1 MSVKG
6 QGSVGSHSIHVTTEG
21 AIFNWAIHSIILTVH
36 MNRLIF
42 MELSVLS
49 VLIQSCHTK
58 EEYEEHG
65 ASICRTST
73 VFKGMY

>member
-1 MSVKG
+1 M
-6 QGSVGSHSIHVTTEG
+6 QTICTAHVNKV
-21 AIFNWAIHSIILTVH
+21 IRWNLKC
-36 MNRLIF
+36 LY
-42 MELSVLS
+42 VLF
-49 VLIQSCHTK
+49 QSCHTK